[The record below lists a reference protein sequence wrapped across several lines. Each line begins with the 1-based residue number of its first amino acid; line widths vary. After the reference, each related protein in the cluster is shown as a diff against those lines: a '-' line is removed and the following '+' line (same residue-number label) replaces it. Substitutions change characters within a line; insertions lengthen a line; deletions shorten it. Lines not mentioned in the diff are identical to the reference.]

1 MEYNFY
7 MLVLLITILSSPI
20 AFLKNEIL
28 QELSITEEIIT
39 VSTGIILIAL
49 FVYYF
54 YDKKSINDLIKRDY
68 KIKNKLLVYILLIS
82 STIFLGNY
90 IIQNQGKVIRFLSF
104 RRSLSLILM
113 LLVGYFFFGAE
124 ITPNICLGIGIIIIG
139 LLVIDNKIKVN

>member
-7 MLVLLITILSSPI
+7 IFVLLITILSSPI

-28 QELSITEEIIT
+28 QNLSITEEIIT
-39 VSTGIILIAL
+39 VSIGIILIAL

-54 YDKKSINDLIKRDY
+54 YEKKSIGYLIKKNY

-90 IIQNQGKVIRFLSF
+90 IVQKQGKIIRFKSF
-104 RRSLSLILM
+104 QRSLSLILM
-113 LLVGYFFFGAE
+113 LLVGHFLFGAE
-124 ITPNICLGIGIIIIG
+124 ITTNICLGIAIIVVG
-139 LLVIDNKIKVN
+139 LLVIDNKIKLN

>member
-7 MLVLLITILSSPI
+7 FLVLLITILSSPI

-39 VSTGIILIAL
+39 VSIGIILISL

-54 YDKKSINDLIKRDY
+54 YEKKSIGDLIKKDS

-82 STIFLGNY
+82 STIFLGNT
-90 IIQNQGKVIRFLSF
+90 S
-104 RRSLSLILM
+104 
-113 LLVGYFFFGAE
+113 
-124 ITPNICLGIGIIIIG
+124 
-139 LLVIDNKIKVN
+139 